1 MKMLRGALL
10 VTLVCGSA
18 SAFGA
23 GSSAWHC
30 ERINN
35 YDVRLAPVQVA
46 GVAAGYK
53 LTIQDFGGQPL
64 AQALNLDAWQAE
76 YRYVT
81 LSTEFRIDE
90 CQVQDQGFHCAAQG
104 EREALID
111 GPAVQTTLH
120 DIDFTLSRKTPGN
133 AFSDW
138 AFTYSLGSTAGLVSD
153 KAGFSAS
160 KCQN

>member
-1 MKMLRGALL
+1 MKTLMGALL
-10 VTLVCGSA
+10 VTLAFSSA

-23 GSSAWHC
+23 ESSAWHC
-30 ERINN
+30 ERTNN

-46 GVAAGYK
+46 GAIAGYK
-53 LTIQDFGGQPL
+53 LTFQDFGGQPL

-90 CQVQDQGFHCAAQG
+90 CQIQDQGFHCAAQG
-104 EREALID
+104 ERGALID

-120 DIDFTLSRKTPGN
+120 DIDFTLSRTTPGN
-133 AFSDW
+133 VFSDW
-138 AFTYSLGSTAGLVSD
+138 AFTYSIGSTAGLVSD
-153 KAGFSAS
+153 KVGFSAS
-160 KCQN
+160 RCQN